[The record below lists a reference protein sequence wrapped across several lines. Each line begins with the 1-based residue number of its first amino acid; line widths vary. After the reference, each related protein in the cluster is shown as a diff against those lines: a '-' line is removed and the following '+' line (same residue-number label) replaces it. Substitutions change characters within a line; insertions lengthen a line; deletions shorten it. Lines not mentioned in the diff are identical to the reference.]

1 MTARLRGL
9 GAALALLGLVIGL
22 PLLLVALGP
31 VTLPGSWQA
40 AASGLLRPD
49 DGTLALAAIKILAW
63 AVWVVLT
70 LTVAVEVIA
79 RARRI
84 PPPSLR
90 GLGRPQLAI
99 RDLVAAAVLLFVAAP
114 AVSHVTPASAQPVT
128 VHAVEAGQA
137 STRAAVREKAESPS
151 QGTVEHVV
159 TKGESL
165 WRIAEKHLGDGERY
179 PEIVELNRPLL
190 GDKPGFLRTGWT
202 LRLPLPDHDGQPAAA
217 HAGRYV
223 VRQGDTL
230 SEIALDELGD
240 ARAYPRIAKA
250 SRDIEQPG
258 GGHLT
263 DPDRID
269 VGWTLQIPAPT
280 GRDHTEPEQVEKP
293 ASKKAD
299 TETLEPGTHP
309 ASAETA
315 APVPADTAAA
325 QPTPIQ
331 ATKPTPSSATPQ
343 PVTPTQTLDN
353 ATPTP
358 PVTEP
363 SAVSTTGTA
372 PSVSQLDEAE
382 DSTSWSPTW
391 LLSGLTGGGALLAA
405 GMLVWL
411 RRARAAQR
419 RERRPG
425 RTISLPPTG
434 LAPVEKTLI
443 AAGGPALPTLE
454 LVDQALRRLIPGAT
468 GRMPQIAA
476 IEIGDRLTLHLAGP
490 GDLPSPWQPM
500 PDSNHWSVPADIDL
514 DQLGTPTEPDAEA
527 PYPQLAVIGTGDN
540 GATWLLNLEELGTV
554 AITGDATYA
563 GDLARGIAAEIAINP
578 WTRDVRLDSIG
589 IAPEAATLNPARA
602 RHHTTLGGMA
612 GEVVADAVHIADRLT
627 DVGVPDIATA
637 RATSASDDLWESR
650 LLIVDA
656 EHADD
661 TLHTLAQLL
670 TEQPGRTG
678 AALIVVGPSTVPARY
693 QLELTSTGRVR
704 FPEVGLDLTSAGLT
718 GDEAHG
724 CASLIAAADDLDDQP
739 IPVDLESAEGWRAL
753 TDQAGALREELTIGR
768 GELTAAPSHSL
779 LEAPDREY
787 TAIAATTSE
796 DLAALAP
803 QVTES
808 FHQQVEDAD
817 PTLDTHL
824 DLWFSDHDALPRL
837 WLLGPVRGRTGSGG
851 DPTALLKRKAHT
863 LELAAYLATRP
874 NGATTNDVADAFG
887 VAPGQVRKDMA
898 VLRRWLGTD
907 PRTGRPH
914 IPDATTT
921 PAAKA
926 RGIGVYQLDD
936 VLVDADLFRRLRA
949 RGQARGPEG
958 IADLRSALA
967 LVTGIPFS
975 ELRTDGGAWLT
986 DGDRLDQHLLCAI
999 VDVAHIVTTDAL
1011 HSGDLATA
1019 RAAAQI
1025 ARDAAPDEETP
1036 RLDLAAVAAAEG
1048 NHTEAEHIAR
1058 EICRRSDTEDGAPS
1072 DLPQR
1077 TDQLLRHHA
1086 WLSRRRTAS

>member
-31 VTLPGSWQA
+31 VTLPDSWQA
-40 AASGLLRPD
+40 VAAGLLRPD
-49 DGTLALAAIKILAW
+49 DGTLALAAIKVIAW

-70 LTVAVEVIA
+70 LTVGVEVIA
-79 RARRI
+79 WFRRI
-84 PPPSLR
+84 QPPSLR

-99 RDLVAAAVLLFVAAP
+99 RDLVAASVLLFVAAP
-114 AVSHVTPASAQPVT
+114 AVGHVTSAYAQPVT
-128 VHAVEAGQA
+128 VHAAEAGQT

-151 QGTVEHVV
+151 QTTVEHVV
-159 TKGESL
+159 TTGESL

-202 LRLPLPDHDGQPAAA
+202 LRLPLPDHDGQLAAA

-223 VRQGDTL
+223 VRPGDTL

-240 ARAYPRIAKA
+240 AHAYPRIAKA

-258 GGHLT
+258 GRHLT

-269 VGWTLQIPAPT
+269 VGWTLRIPAPT

-293 ASKKAD
+293 ASEKAD
-299 TETLEPGTHP
+299 IDTPQPSSHPAPTETP
-309 ASAETA
+309 
-315 APVPADTAAA
+315 APVPADTATA
-325 QPTPIQ
+325 QPAPIQ
-331 ATKPTPSSATPQ
+331 AGEPAPSSATPQ
-343 PVTPTQTLDN
+343 PVTPTPTAGN
-353 ATPTP
+353 ASATP

-363 SAVSTTGTA
+363 SAVSTSGTL
-372 PSVSQLDEAE
+372 PSASQLDEGDAE
-382 DSTSWSPTW
+382 TSWSPTW

-405 GMLVWL
+405 GLLVWL

-419 RERRPG
+419 RARRPG
-425 RTISLPPTG
+425 RTISAPPTA

-454 LVDQALRRLIPGAT
+454 LVDEALRRLIPGGT

-476 IEIGDRLTLHLAGP
+476 IEIGDRLTLHLAAP

-500 PDSNHWSVPADIDL
+500 PDSSHWSVPADIDL
-514 DQLGTPTEPDAEA
+514 DQLGAAAEPDTEA
-527 PYPQLAVIGTGDN
+527 PYPQLVAIGTGDN
-540 GATWLLNLEELGTV
+540 GATWLLNLEEIGTL
-554 AITGDATYA
+554 AITGDVTYA

-602 RHHTTLGGMA
+602 RHHTTLGEMA

-627 DVGVPDIATA
+627 DVGVPDVATA

-650 LLIVDA
+650 LLLVDA

-661 TLHTLAQLL
+661 TLHTLARLL

-693 QLELTSTGRVR
+693 QLELTSTGRLR

-739 IPVDLESAEGWRAL
+739 IPVDPEPAEGWRAL

-768 GELTAAPSHSL
+768 GESTPEPSHSL

-787 TAIAATTSE
+787 TSIAATTSE

-808 FHQQVEDAD
+808 VHHQVEDAD

-824 DLWFSDHDALPRL
+824 DLWFSDHDTLPRL

-851 DPTALLKRKAHT
+851 DPSALLKRKAHT

-958 IADLRSALA
+958 IADLRTALA
-967 LVTGIPFS
+967 LVTGVPFS

-999 VDVAHIVTTDAL
+999 VDVAHIVTTHAL
-1011 HSGDLATA
+1011 HTGDLASA
-1019 RAAAQI
+1019 RAAALT
-1025 ARDAAPDEETP
+1025 ASNAAPDEETP
-1036 RLDLAAVAAAEG
+1036 RLDLG
-1048 NHTEAEHIAR
+1048 G
-1058 EICRRSDTEDGAPS
+1058 C
-1072 DLPQR
+1072 
-1077 TDQLLRHHA
+1077 
-1086 WLSRRRTAS
+1086 